1 MQNVRTG
8 GALGASKAAFSLT
21 GTCSGHPASQRQMW
35 DQSPGLRLLLDLRF
49 SCLVRVALFFSFVTA
64 AFPLCPSALIP
75 PIKPTVADHRKIRG
89 LVMSDI
95 PMQRFSHRVDGRRFQ
110 KQGRSLTHWG
120 KGLGPDGGVTTSGY
134 CVTWSHRR
142 VMQCAGLHGRP
153 FCVVVAAVLSH

>member
-49 SCLVRVALFFSFVTA
+49 SCLVRVALFLSFVTA

-75 PIKPTVADHRKIRG
+75 PIKPTVADHQKIRE

-95 PMQRFSHRVDGRRFQ
+95 PRRRFSHRVDGRQ
-110 KQGRSLTHWG
+110 KPHP
-120 KGLGPDGGVTTSGY
+120 LGEGTGTRRGSHHLQLLRDLVTLQSD
-134 CVTWSHRR
+134 
-142 VMQCAGLHGRP
+142 
-153 FCVVVAAVLSH
+153 AACRAPR